1 MLHAKFSG
9 LRVIA
14 GAVCLGLLVLAQS
27 SPGSARAI
35 AAQTEEAALRAVVE
49 KFYAAYVK
57 KDLAG
62 VMALW
67 SEKSPDSVTAKQAL
81 EQQFANED
89 YTFASPAISRVRTEG
104 EKASLRVM
112 VDFTAI
118 NLQNKQSRKGQMV
131 RNFSLIKESGEWKV
145 WRYVPA
151 ADELAEALVKA
162 KSEAERKASLA
173 EERELVT
180 AELVRA
186 LNRQGNRLYNQG
198 DYPQAIAVYRTG
210 QSIAEQLGDRAG
222 IASTLNNIGR
232 VHYSQ
237 GNYTQA
243 LENYRQ
249 SLALSEALGDKNGVA
264 TTLNNIGNIHIAQS
278 NYAKAME
285 HFQQSLTTREA
296 LGDQA
301 GIASSLNNIGSAHA
315 RQANYGQALEYF
327 QKSLALRES
336 LGDKNG
342 VADTLGNI
350 GLIHYWQ
357 GNYRQALD
365 AFQKSLALSETIG
378 SKAGVATT
386 LGNIGL
392 VHNSQGNLVEAL
404 ASFQKSLALSEEL
417 GDQEG
422 MASALG
428 NIGSIYDSQ
437 GNYGQALESYQK
449 SLALNE
455 ALGDRA
461 GIASMLNN
469 IGIVYNEQGN
479 YEQAR
484 GYYQKSLALSEAIGD
499 RAGIARTRSNIGN
512 THYSQGNYVQ
522 ALASFQK
529 SLTIEEEISDKEG
542 AAGSL
547 GSIGNVHTLQ
557 GNYAQAL
564 EYFRKSLALGEEL
577 GNKAVVARTWSNIG
591 NIHYFQGNYG
601 QAVTDL
607 QKSLVL
613 SEALGDRDG
622 VANNWSSIGNV
633 HSAQGDYVRALEA
646 HQKSLVMKEALGD
659 RAGIAIA
666 MVNIGKVH
674 KEQSRYTQ
682 SLDFADRATTL
693 AQQIGSL
700 DTLWQAYLTAGTAYR
715 YLNQPAQARRAFD
728 EAIKTIETIRTQVA
742 GGEQEA
748 HRFFTNKLSPYLAM
762 IDLLVTENNLAEALT
777 YAERAKARVLLDV
790 MHSGRAN
797 ITKAMNEKE
806 QEQERELNNKL
817 FSLNTQVYREKLRD
831 KPDQARLDDLEKQL
845 QKPRL
850 DYEAFETNL
859 YAAHPELKARRGEA
873 QMLTLEEAR
882 PLLPDART
890 AVLKFVVAEEKS
902 SLFVLT
908 KNASDNQAAV
918 EVKVFPLAIK
928 QKDLE
933 ERVTQFRKQVAER
946 DQTFAKNAAALFQ
959 LLLAP
964 ARPLLQGKITLII
977 VPDGPLWEL
986 PFQALQSPENRYL
999 LQDYAVF
1006 YAPSLTVLREMVKLR
1021 RQNRAPAANPTL
1033 LAVGNPAL
1041 GQQTV
1046 KLVQDATMG
1055 EKLGP
1060 LPAAQRQAEELG
1072 KLYGQQR
1079 SKVYTGADAT
1089 EERVK
1094 AESAGYNILHLAAHG
1109 ALNNRSPMY
1118 SHIVL
1123 SQMDEKGKE
1132 DGLLEAWELMK
1143 LDLKADLAVLSAC
1156 ETARGRVVGG
1166 EGVIGLTWALFVA
1179 GCPTT
1184 VVSQWKV
1191 NDQSTADLMV
1201 EFHRRLR
1208 TRSASLGSRNSIAQ
1222 ALRQAALKLLGKS
1235 QYQHPY
1241 YWAGFIV
1248 VGDGY

>member
-1 MLHAKFSG
+1 MCFASFG
-9 LRVIA
+9 
-14 GAVCLGLLVLAQS
+14 LAQ
-27 SPGSARAI
+27 GALNAT
-35 AAQTEEAALRAVVE
+35 AVQTEEAALRAVVE
-49 KFYAAYVK
+49 KFYVAYGK

-67 SEKSPDSVTAKQAL
+67 SEKSPDSATAKQAL
-81 EQQFANED
+81 QQQFANED
-89 YTFASPAISRVRTEG
+89 YTFGSPVISRVRMEG
-104 EKASLRVM
+104 EKVSLRVM

-131 RNFSLIKESGEWKV
+131 RNFGLVKESGEWKV

-151 ADELAEALVKA
+151 VDELAEALVKA

-173 EERELVT
+173 EEKELMT

-186 LNRQGNRLYNQG
+186 LNRQGNRFYNQG
-198 DYPQAIAVYRTG
+198 DYPQAIAVYRLG
-210 QSIAEQLGDRAG
+210 QSIAEQLGDKAG

-237 GNYTQA
+237 GNHTQA
-243 LENYRQ
+243 LENYQQ
-249 SLALSEALGDKNGVA
+249 SLALSETLGDKNGVA
-264 TTLNNIGNIHIAQS
+264 TTLNNIGNIHNAQG

-285 HFQQSLTTREA
+285 HFQQSLTMREA

-327 QKSLALRES
+327 QKSLTLRES

-357 GNYRQALD
+357 GNYRQALNS
-365 AFQKSLALSETIG
+365 FQKSLALSETIG
-378 SKAGVATT
+378 NKAGIATT

-392 VHNSQGNLVEAL
+392 VHDSQGNHVEAL
-404 ASFQKSLALSEEL
+404 ASFQKSLTLSEDL

-422 MASALG
+422 VASALG

-437 GNYGQALESYQK
+437 GNYGQALDYYQK

-469 IGIVYNEQGN
+469 MGLVYNEQGN
-479 YEQAR
+479 YEQALEK
-484 GYYQKSLALSEAIGD
+484 YQQSLALSEAIGD
-499 RAGIARTRSNIGN
+499 RAGIARTRSNIGSV
-512 THYSQGNYVQ
+512 HYLQGNYLQ
-522 ALASFQK
+522 ALAAFQK
-529 SLTIEEEISDKEG
+529 SLTIEEGIGNKEG

-547 GSIGNVHTLQ
+547 GNIGNVHTSQ

-577 GNKAVVARTWSNIG
+577 GNKALVARTWSNIG

-601 QAVTDL
+601 QAVGDL
-607 QKSLVL
+607 LKSLAM

-622 VANNWSSIGNV
+622 MASTWSSIGNA
-633 HSAQGDYVRALEA
+633 HLAQGHNAQALESY
-646 HQKSLVMKEALGD
+646 QKSLARKEALGD
-659 RAGIAIA
+659 KAGIASA
-666 MVNIGKVH
+666 LANIGNVH
-674 KEQSRYTQ
+674 KEQGRYTQ
-682 SLDFADRATTL
+682 SLDLAERAVTL

-700 DTLWQAYLTAGTAYR
+700 DTLWQARLTAGAAYR
-715 YLNQPAQARRAFD
+715 YLKQPAQARQAFT
-728 EAIKTIETIRTQVA
+728 EAIKTIETLRTQVA
-742 GGEQEA
+742 GGEQDTQ
-748 HRFFTNKLSPYLAM
+748 RFFANKLSPYLAM
-762 IDLLVTENNLAEALT
+762 ADLLLTENNPAEALI
-777 YAERAKARVLLDV
+777 YAERAKARALLDV
-790 MHSGRAN
+790 LHSGRVN
-797 ITKAMNEKE
+797 ITKAMTEKE
-806 QEQERELNNKL
+806 QEQERKLNNQL
-817 FSLNTQVYREKLRD
+817 TSLNTQIYREKLRD
-831 KPDQARLDDLEKQL
+831 QPDQTRLKDLEEQL
-845 QKPRL
+845 QKQRL
-850 DYEAFETNL
+850 AYEAFETNL
-859 YAAHPELKARRGEA
+859 YAAHPELKVRRSET

-882 PLLPDART
+882 PLLPDARA

-908 KNASDNQAAV
+908 KSASDSPAAV
-918 EVKVFPLAIK
+918 EVKVFPIAIK
-928 QKDLE
+928 RKDLE
-933 ERVTQFRKQVAER
+933 ERVAQFRNQVAER
-946 DQTFAKNAAALFQ
+946 DQTFAKNAIALFQ

-964 ARPLLQGKITLII
+964 AQLLLQGKTTLII

-999 LQDYAVF
+999 LQDHAVF

-1021 RQNRAPAANPTL
+1021 RQTRAPAANPTL

-1046 KLVQDATMG
+1046 RLVQDATMG

-1079 SKVYTGADAT
+1079 SKVYIGADAT

-1094 AESAGYNILHLAAHG
+1094 TESANYNILHLAAHG

-1123 SQMDEKGKE
+1123 SQVDENGKE

-1156 ETARGRVVGG
+1156 ETARGRVAGG

-1208 TRSASLGSRNSIAQ
+1208 TRSASLDSRNSIAQ
-1222 ALRQAALKLLGKS
+1222 ALRQSALKLLGKS
-1235 QYQHPY
+1235 QYRHPY